1 MQCFLIVLQTGPT
14 DLHPFP
20 APHFKTM
27 KVFLVYLPKCP
38 IFSTMQRY
46 APNVVYHQFLPHIYV
61 QLLVK
66 TFLLKAVFM
75 MAILELNLRVHHP
88 ASFVIRVPKQL
99 K

>member
-1 MQCFLIVLQTGPT
+1 MQYFFIVLQTGPT
-14 DLHPFP
+14 DLHPSP

-38 IFSTMQRY
+38 IFSTIQRC

-66 TFLLKAVFM
+66 TFLMKAVFT
-75 MAILELNLRVHHP
+75 MAIFE
-88 ASFVIRVPKQL
+88 
-99 K
+99 